1 MSNFRPINRNT
12 GFLLPP
18 SVDEW
23 LPQRHLAR
31 FVVEVIDGLDLSEL
45 EKAYRGS
52 GSASYHPAMLLGLMV
67 YGYATKVFSSRA
79 IERATHD
86 SVAFRFI
93 AGNEHPDHDTIAT
106 FRKRFLPQIQALFVD
121 VLKLARAMGML
132 KLGTVALDGTKV
144 HANASRHSALS
155 YGHAKKI
162 EKQLKKEVQQLLRL
176 AEAADGVNTPDGMSI
191 PEELERRELRL
202 AAIAAAKAQIEAR
215 AEERL
220 EREQAEHQSKLA
232 ARAEHEKRTGK
243 KPRGRPPE
251 PPTGGV
257 QDKDQV
263 NLTDED
269 SRIMKVAG
277 GGFDQCYNAQ
287 AVVAAGS
294 MLIVATEVTQAV
306 NDKRQ
311 LLPMIEKLQGLPKE
325 LGRAKRILADSGYLS
340 QDNVERCA
348 AAKIEPLIAMGRSPH
363 HTSWKQRFAAA
374 PKSPPDSA
382 TPLQKMAHRLKTP
395 QGRKLY
401 ALRKQTPEPVFG
413 IIKSVMGYR
422 QCLLRGL
429 EHVKGEWNLVALSWN
444 IKRMFAL
451 QSC

>member
-1 MSNFRPINRNT
+1 MNNFRPINRDT

-45 EKAYRGS
+45 VKAYRGT
-52 GSASYHPAMLLGLMV
+52 GSAPYHPATLLGLLV

-79 IERATHD
+79 LERATYD

-93 AGNEHPDHDTIAT
+93 AGNEHPDHDTIAA
-106 FRKRFLPQIQALFVD
+106 FRKRFLGQIEALFVE
-121 VLKLARAMGML
+121 VLQLARTMGML
-132 KLGTVALDGTKV
+132 KLGTVALDGTKI
-144 HANASRHSALS
+144 HASASRHSALS

-176 AEAADGVNTPDGMSI
+176 AEQADENDIPDGMSI

-202 AAIAAAKAQIEAR
+202 AAIAEAKAKIEAR
-215 AEERL
+215 ADERL
-220 EREQAEHQSKLA
+220 EHEQAEHQSRLA
-232 ARAEHEKRTGK
+232 TRAEQEKRTGK

-257 QDKDQV
+257 REQDQI

-287 AVVAAGS
+287 AVVATGS
-294 MLIVATEVTQAV
+294 LLVVANEVTQAA
-306 NDKRQ
+306 NDKEQ
-311 LLPMIEKLQGLPKE
+311 LLPMIEKIKALPKE
-325 LGRAKRILADSGYLS
+325 LGRTKRILADSGYLS
-340 QDNVERCA
+340 QANVEHCE
-348 AAKIEPLIAMGRSPH
+348 AAKIEPLIALGRSRH
-363 HTSWKQRFAAA
+363 HVSWRQRFAAA
-374 PKSPPDSA
+374 PKSPPESA
-382 TPLQKMAHRLKTP
+382 TPMQKMAHRLKTP
-395 QGRKLY
+395 RGRRLY

-413 IIKSVMGYR
+413 IIKSAMGYR
-422 QCLLRGL
+422 QCLLRGI
-429 EHVKGEWNLVALSWN
+429 ENVKGEWNLVTMSWN

-451 QSC
+451 QPC

>member
-1 MSNFRPINRNT
+1 MSNFRPINRDT

-31 FVVEVIDGLDLSEL
+31 FVVEVIDGLDVSDLVKE
-45 EKAYRGS
+45 YRGS
-52 GSASYHPAMLLGLMV
+52 GSASYHPAMLLGLLV

-93 AGNEHPDHDTIAT
+93 AGNEHPDHNTIAA
-106 FRKRFLPQIQALFVD
+106 FRKRFLPQIKALFVE
-121 VLKLARAMGML
+121 VLRLASTMGML
-132 KLGTVALDGTKV
+132 KMGTVALDGTKV

-162 EKQLKKEVQQLLRL
+162 EKQLKREVQQLLQL
-176 AEAADGVNTPDGMSI
+176 AERADAKDIPDGMSV

-202 AAIAAAKAQIEAR
+202 AAIAEAKVKIEAR
-215 AEERL
+215 AEQRL
-220 EREQAEHQSKLA
+220 EREQAEHEAKMA
-232 ARAEHEKRTGK
+232 ARAEQEKRTGK
-243 KPRGRPPE
+243 KPPGRPPE

-257 QDKDQV
+257 REKDQI

-287 AVVAAGS
+287 AVVATGS
-294 MLIVATEVTQAV
+294 MLVVATEVTQAA
-306 NDKRQ
+306 NDKEQ
-311 LLPMIEKLQGLPKE
+311 LMPMIEKLQELPKE
-325 LGRAKRILADSGYLS
+325 LGRPKRILADSGYFS
-340 QDNVERCA
+340 QANVDDCA
-348 AAKIEPLIAMGRSPH
+348 AEKIEPLIAMGRTRH
-363 HTSWKQRFAAA
+363 HVSWKKRFAAA
-374 PKSPPDSA
+374 PNAPPDSA
-382 TPLQKMAHRLKTP
+382 TPVQKMAYRLKTP
-395 QGRKLY
+395 RGRKLY

-422 QCLLRGL
+422 QSLLRGL
-429 EHVKGEWNLVALSWN
+429 ENVRGEWNLVTMSWN
-444 IKRMFAL
+444 IKRMFAM

>member
-1 MSNFRPINRNT
+1 MSNFRPINRDT

-79 IERATHD
+79 IERGTYD
-86 SVAFRFI
+86 SVGFRFI

-106 FRKRFLPQIQALFVD
+106 FRKRFLPQIQALFVE
-121 VLKLARAMGML
+121 VLKLARTMGML

-202 AAIAAAKAQIEAR
+202 AAIAAAKAKLEAR
-215 AEERL
+215 ADERL

-232 ARAEHEKRTGK
+232 ARAEQEKRTGK

-287 AVVAAGS
+287 AVVATGS
-294 MLIVATEVTQAV
+294 MLIVATEVTQAA
-306 NDKRQ
+306 NDKGQ
-311 LLPMIEKLQGLPKE
+311 LLPMVQKLQSLPEE

-340 QDNVERCA
+340 ERNVEQCV
-348 AAKIEPLIAMGRSPH
+348 AAKIEPLIATGRTPH
-363 HTSWKQRFAAA
+363 HVSWKQRFAAA

-395 QGRKLY
+395 RGRKLY

-429 EHVKGEWNLVALSWN
+429 QSVKGEWNLVALSWN

-451 QSC
+451 HPG

>member
-1 MSNFRPINRNT
+1 
-12 GFLLPP
+12 
-18 SVDEW
+18 
-23 LPQRHLAR
+23 
-31 FVVEVIDGLDLSEL
+31 
-45 EKAYRGS
+45 
-52 GSASYHPAMLLGLMV
+52 
-67 YGYATKVFSSRA
+67 
-79 IERATHD
+79 
-86 SVAFRFI
+86 
-93 AGNEHPDHDTIAT
+93 
-106 FRKRFLPQIQALFVD
+106 
-121 VLKLARAMGML
+121 MGML

-176 AEAADGVNTPDGMSI
+176 AEQADGVNTPDGMSI

-202 AAIAAAKAQIEAR
+202 AAIAEAKAKIEAR
-215 AEERL
+215 ADERL

-232 ARAEHEKRTGK
+232 ARAEQEKRTGK

-257 QDKDQV
+257 QDKEQA

-287 AVVAAGS
+287 AVVATGS
-294 MLIVATEVTQAV
+294 MLIVATEVTQAT
-306 NDKRQ
+306 NDKGQ
-311 LLPMIEKLQGLPKE
+311 LMPMIQKLQGLPKE
-325 LGRAKRILADSGYLS
+325 LGRAKRILADSGYFS
-340 QDNVERCA
+340 ERNVEQSV
-348 AAKIEPLIAMGRSPH
+348 AAKIEPLIAMGRTRH
-363 HTSWKQRFAAA
+363 HVSWKQRFAAA

-382 TPLQKMAHRLKTP
+382 TALQKMAYRLKTP
-395 QGRKLY
+395 RGRKLY

-429 EHVKGEWNLVALSWN
+429 ESVRGEWNLVSLSWN

-451 QSC
+451 QPC